1 VARISDMK
9 IAMFTH
15 PFAPVIGGI
24 ESSVATFAGDLRA
37 LGHDVLV
44 VTSTRGTS
52 TTQEPDLLRTE
63 PLTDRD
69 RLFPTLD
76 AFGPDLIHTHQPF
89 LLGRMA
95 HDYAR
100 SRGLPLVFTHHTLYD
115 RDDDRAALGEFADLE
130 RAARL
135 LAIAYSDQCDAVIA
149 PTGSIAAILQD
160 EGISRTIH
168 VVPTGIDTA
177 RFASGDGARFRER
190 HGIPAGTFVAGHLG
204 RLIPAKRVD
213 FLADAIVAFLSGSPD
228 SWALLCGEGGMSG
241 EIRARFA
248 VAGLI
253 DRLVLLGRLPDEVIA
268 DAYAAMDAFTFA
280 SLTDT
285 QGLVL
290 LEAMAAGVPVL
301 ALRATGPQDFITDGV
316 NGILLDPDATTIAF
330 AAALAGFRDAPERS
344 RLGAEA
350 RRSATVL
357 DRRACTEALLEVY
370 ALVRKI
376 RNRQPGGSPPDS
388 LHDKVEAEWLRF
400 ADRPAASQALLP
412 TRGFPSFADPV

>member
-1 VARISDMK
+1 MK

-15 PFAPVIGGI
+15 PYAPVIGGI

-37 LGHDVLV
+37 LGHGVLV
-44 VTSTRGTS
+44 VTSTQGTS
-52 TTQEPDLLRTE
+52 AAPEPGLLRTA
-63 PLTDRD
+63 PLPDRD
-69 RLFPTLD
+69 RLFPALD

-95 HDYAR
+95 HDYAK

-115 RDDDRAALGEFADLE
+115 REDDRAALGEFADLE
-130 RAARL
+130 GAARL
-135 LAIAYSDQCDAVIA
+135 LAIAYSDRCDAVIA
-149 PTGSIAAILQD
+149 PTGSIAAILRDQ
-160 EGISRTIH
+160 GISRAIH
-168 VVPTGIDTA
+168 VVPTGIDSA
-177 RFASGDGARFRER
+177 RFSSGKGARFREQI
-190 HGIPAGTFVAGHLG
+190 GIPAGAFVVGHLG

-228 SWALLCGEGGMSG
+228 SWALLCGEGGMSE

-248 VAGLI
+248 AAGLS
-253 DRLVLLGRLPDEVIA
+253 DRLVLLGRLSDEVIA
-268 DAYAAMDAFTFA
+268 DAYAAMDVFTFA

-290 LEAMAAGVPVL
+290 LEAMAAAAPVL
-301 ALRATGPQDFITDGV
+301 ALRATGPQDFISDGV
-316 NGILLDPDATTIAF
+316 NGILLDPGATPIAF
-330 AAALAGFRDAPERS
+330 AAALAGFREAPERS

-350 RRSATVL
+350 RRSATAL

-370 ALVRKI
+370 AWAGEI
-376 RNRQPGGSPPDS
+376 RNRPPEGSPPDS
-388 LHDKVEAEWLRF
+388 LHAQVEAEWLRF

-412 TRGFPSFADPV
+412 TRGFPSFPDPA